1 MWRGPS
7 AILPHGPAGP
17 TPSGPLRLAP
27 GRGWPRP
34 GCPQGTATLAER
46 VKDVQRILEIRL
58 SCGATSGTLQLQP
71 LAQAAA
77 IVPDDAAGAENR
89 ANSTAH
95 VWPSRASTIR
105 PPTQHRLPGSTSIKT
120 GLGPKKFRRRWPV

>member
-1 MWRGPS
+1 MAWPVRDSPARPS
-7 AILPHGPAGP
+7 RSNSFWAA
-17 TPSGPLRLAP
+17 SARSRARL
-27 GRGWPRP
+27 PRP

-77 IVPDDAAGAENR
+77 IVPDDAAERENR

>member
-7 AILPHGPAGP
+7 AILPHGPTGP
-17 TPSGPLRLAP
+17 TPSGPPRLAP

-34 GCPQGTATLAER
+34 GFPQGTATLAER

-58 SCGATSGTLQLQP
+58 SFGATSGTLQLQP

-77 IVPDDAAGAENR
+77 IVPDDAAERRKPGEFHSPRLAI
-89 ANSTAH
+89 AGFDHS
-95 VWPSRASTIR
+95 S
-105 PPTQHRLPGSTSIKT
+105 PTQHRLPGSTSIKT